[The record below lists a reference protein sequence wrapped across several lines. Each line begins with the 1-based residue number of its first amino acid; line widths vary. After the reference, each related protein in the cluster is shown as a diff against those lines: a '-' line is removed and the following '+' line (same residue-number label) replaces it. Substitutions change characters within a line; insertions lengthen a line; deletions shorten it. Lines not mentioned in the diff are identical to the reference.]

1 MNDMVV
7 KKMDDVKDYSKEDE
21 YLEKKYEGVLK
32 MDDVDEYRERR
43 YDEVLRRSSCDRYLP
58 MFSPNSKQW
67 WVYDECED
75 VYIDPPAAVLDR
87 VDNLSFQIL
96 TMGSGLSVC
105 DIGHVLLA
113 EEIIKAMEAGGE
125 WLDEREYWYDDIE
138 I

>member
-7 KKMDDVKDYSKEDE
+7 KKMDE
-21 YLEKKYEGVLK
+21 
-32 MDDVDEYRERR
+32 DEYREKK
-43 YDEVLRRSSCDRYLP
+43 YDEYLRRNSCDRYLP
-58 MFSPNSKQW
+58 VFGPNSKQW

-87 VDNLSFQIL
+87 MDNLSIQIL
-96 TMGSGLSVC
+96 TMGSGLSIC

-113 EEIIKAMEAGGE
+113 EEIITAMEAGGE
-125 WLDEREYWYDDIE
+125 WLDEKEYWYKEIE